1 MLHAFHAHPS
11 IATAP
16 PRQHLRVVAYDGVT
30 ARLPR
35 DAIEQAVVQVFG
47 VGREDLRRLSRGRA
61 KVALARQVAMYL
73 AHVACGLTLTDTG
86 RLFGRDRTTVA
97 HACGVIED
105 RRDDP
110 LFDRAL
116 DLLEWSVPALATR
129 PSIRRHLSL

>member
-1 MLHAFHAHPS
+1 MLQS
-11 IATAP
+11 IERTHTTRSHHRRFALQAAQGCRRTFI
-16 PRQHLRVVAYDGVT
+16 PRE
-30 ARLPR
+30 
-35 DAIEQAVVQVFG
+35 AIEQAVVQVFG
-47 VGREDLRRLSRGRA
+47 VGHDDLHRISRGRA

-73 AHVACGLTLTDTG
+73 AHVACGLSLTDTG

-116 DLLEWSVPALATR
+116 DLLEWAVPSLATR
-129 PSIRRHLSL
+129 PSSGRFLSL

>member
-1 MLHAFHAHPS
+1 MLQAIVRSRRLQNLPPLQFEQG
-11 IATAP
+11 AT
-16 PRQHLRVVAYDGVT
+16 G

-35 DAIEQAVVQVFG
+35 EAIEVAVVQVFG
-47 VGREDLRRLSRGRA
+47 VGREDLHRLSRGRA
-61 KVALARQVAMYL
+61 EVALARQVAMYL
-73 AHVACGLTLTDTG
+73 AHVACGLTMSDTG

-129 PSIRRHLSL
+129 PSARRYLSL

>member
-1 MLHAFHAHPS
+1 MLQTFERSPRTPS
-11 IATAP
+11 PHHRRAP
-16 PRQHLRVVAYDGVT
+16 SPLRSGCWHT
-30 ARLPR
+30 TTSPE
-35 DAIEQAVVQVFG
+35 AIEQAVVQVFG

-61 KVALARQVAMYL
+61 RVALARQVAMYL

-86 RLFGRDRTTVA
+86 KLFGRDRTTVA

-116 DLLEWSVPALATR
+116 DLLEWAVPALAAR
-129 PSIRRHLSL
+129 PSARRILSL